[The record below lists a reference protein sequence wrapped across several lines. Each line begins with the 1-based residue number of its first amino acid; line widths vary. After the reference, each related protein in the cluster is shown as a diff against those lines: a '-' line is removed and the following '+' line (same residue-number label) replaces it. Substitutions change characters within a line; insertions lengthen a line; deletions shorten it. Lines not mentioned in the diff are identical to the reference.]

1 MIADANSPTP
11 AGVMPQSA
19 KPRAM
24 TKHEASR
31 TLLKSPPELWAE
43 CSDAA
48 SLSRH
53 LDQFGE
59 IKITRLEPETAVAW
73 EGNAISG
80 TVRLEPS
87 GWGTRVIL
95 TAEEAE
101 VPDLPPPVQPV
112 HAAEPSNGTEGA
124 VEPEP
129 SLAIESG
136 PEPEAPE
143 TEAAVAVEESSEGVA
158 SAEPEATAAPPPVA
172 PRKGM
177 VARFLARVRGDLV
190 EPQPARPAARPRPG
204 DVDVDSGG
212 ELETSAAAQSRR
224 DPEPTPQPAAS
235 IEQQPVPEP
244 TADTQPAAQPD
255 LATEPEAGSP
265 AEAAATETALK
276 DALESLGTAH
286 HRPFSRG

>member
-1 MIADANSPTP
+1 MIADASSQTP

-19 KPRAM
+19 KTRAM

-101 VPDLPPPVQPV
+101 VPDLPPPVKPV
-112 HAAEPSNGTEGA
+112 QAAEPSNGTEGA

-129 SLAIESG
+129 SAATESD
-136 PEPEAPE
+136 PEPQPPE
-143 TEAAVAVEESSEGVA
+143 TEADAAGEESSVGVA
-158 SAEPEATAAPPPVA
+158 FAEPEAAAATPA
-172 PRKGM
+172 SLAARKGL
-177 VARFLARVRGDLV
+177 VARFFARMRGDV
-190 EPQPARPAARPRPG
+190 AAPEPARPAARQRPG
-204 DVDVDSGG
+204 S
-212 ELETSAAAQSRR
+212 
-224 DPEPTPQPAAS
+224 EPTPEPDAS
-235 IEQQPVPEP
+235 IEPQRAAEP
-244 TADTQPAAQPD
+244 TADTPPAAEPD
-255 LATEPEAGSP
+255 LVTEPEHGSP
-265 AEAAATETALK
+265 AEAAVAPAVTETALK

>member
-1 MIADANSPTP
+1 
-11 AGVMPQSA
+11 
-19 KPRAM
+19 M

-112 HAAEPSNGTEGA
+112 QAAEPSHGTGGG

-129 SLAIESG
+129 SAAIESE
-136 PEPEAPE
+136 PESEAPE
-143 TEAAVAVEESSEGVA
+143 AEADVEVAVEESSVGVA
-158 SAEPEATAAPPPVA
+158 SAEPAATAAAPKPLA
-172 PRKGM
+172 PRKGV
-177 VARFLARVRGDLV
+177 VARFLARMRGDIV
-190 EPQPARPAARPRPG
+190 EPEPARPAARPRPG
-204 DVDVDSGG
+204 DVDVDFGG
-212 ELETSAAAQSRR
+212 ERETSATAQPRPT
-224 DPEPTPQPAAS
+224 PEPTPQAAAS
-235 IEQQPVPEP
+235 IEPQPAAEP
-244 TADTQPAAQPD
+244 TADTQPAAEPD

-265 AEAAATETALK
+265 AEAAVTPAVTETALK